1 MKIKKTN
8 FFFCL
13 LSLQL
18 IRYNSNLVAAIKML
32 IFLHSTNKDR
42 KDIVH
47 YELFQW
53 PELQEFVDIQ
63 QEYVHWLFN
72 KTVSYNLNPKI

>member
-1 MKIKKTN
+1 
-8 FFFCL
+8 
-13 LSLQL
+13 
-18 IRYNSNLVAAIKML
+18 ML

-72 KTVSYNLNPKI
+72 KTVSYNLNPNI